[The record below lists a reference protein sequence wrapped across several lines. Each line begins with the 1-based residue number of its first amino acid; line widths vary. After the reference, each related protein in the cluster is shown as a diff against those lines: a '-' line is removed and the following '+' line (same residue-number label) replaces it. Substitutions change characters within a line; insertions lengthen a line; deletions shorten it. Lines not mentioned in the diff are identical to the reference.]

1 VSEVPGAAD
10 GPATSPDLLESARL
24 LGGYAWTE
32 QRLFEVL
39 GSWAPAATDPA
50 ATVLLDVQSRHHAWY
65 ASVWI
70 DRLPEL
76 REVPRD
82 RVVVAPA
89 GGFGGFLDAVAAV
102 APSDLERVGALVGVV
117 LPHLLATYERHL
129 DRLAAVADAPLQRWM
144 GIVIADLR
152 ADLDAGREVLRELSD
167 ADGDAGRARA
177 EQVRMAAELD
187 RLGAALDATGGL
199 AGGG

>member
-1 VSEVPGAAD
+1 MSEVPGSRN
-10 GPATSPDLLESARL
+10 GSATSPDLLESARL
-24 LGGYAWTE
+24 LGGYAWSE
-32 QRLFEVL
+32 QRLFEIL
-39 GSWAPAATDPA
+39 GSWVPTTTDPA
-50 ATVLLDVQSRHHAWY
+50 AIVLLDVQSRHHAWY

-102 APSDLERVGALVGVV
+102 PPSGLERVGTLVGVV
-117 LPHLLATYERHL
+117 LPHLLSTYERHL
-129 DRLAAVADAPLQRWM
+129 DRLGAVADAPLQRWM
-144 GIVIADLR
+144 GIVVADLR
-152 ADLDAGREVLRELSD
+152 ADLDAGREVLRELST

-177 EQVRMAAELD
+177 EQARMAAELD
-187 RLGAALDATGGL
+187 RLGAALGATDGL
-199 AGGG
+199 AGAG